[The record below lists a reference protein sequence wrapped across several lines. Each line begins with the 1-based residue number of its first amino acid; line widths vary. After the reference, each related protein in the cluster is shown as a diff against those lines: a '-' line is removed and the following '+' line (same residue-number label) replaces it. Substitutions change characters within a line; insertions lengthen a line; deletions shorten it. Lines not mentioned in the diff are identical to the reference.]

1 MTKQRER
8 FRAIRR
14 EEVTDDYLEEALG
27 SIELGFD
34 SEAAFHLI
42 EYFHECF
49 KADAPFSRHVFDK
62 FIRMAFEK
70 IVEQGW
76 SADQAFGL
84 ALRRGKRERENT
96 IIRDIS
102 GAAYMVFLMQ
112 RGHKWLD
119 ARGAAA
125 NLLFEDGN
133 GDKAMETAYKI
144 YKEYLLTLT
153 HEELIALLP
162 EDALLM

>member
-14 EEVTDDYLEEALG
+14 EKVTDDYLEEALG

-84 ALRRGKRERENT
+84 AQGRGKYERMNT
-96 IIRDIS
+96 TVRDLS
-102 GAAYMVFLMQ
+102 GVAYMILLME
-112 RGHKWLD
+112 RGHTWLD
-119 ARGAAA
+119 ARGIAA
-125 NLLFEDGN
+125 NLLFDDGM
-133 GDKAMETAYKI
+133 GDKAMENAYKQH
-144 YKEYLLTLT
+144 KEVLRTLT
-153 HEELIALLP
+153 PEELMALLP
-162 EDALLM
+162 DGAQL